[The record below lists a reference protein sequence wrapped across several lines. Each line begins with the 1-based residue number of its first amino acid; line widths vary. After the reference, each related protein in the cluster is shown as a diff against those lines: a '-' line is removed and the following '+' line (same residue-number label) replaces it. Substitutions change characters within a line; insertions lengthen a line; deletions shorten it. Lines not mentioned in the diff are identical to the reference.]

1 MLLRVALVALMALGL
16 TGFGT
21 VSWIATR
28 PPTQPSAAAPAMVKL
43 VTSARPLHAGSLLKP
58 EDLATAEIP
67 AASARAEAFHD
78 TPETRSSLL
87 GAMVRRSLI
96 AGEPISTDAVLRPG
110 DHGFLAAVL
119 APGSRLSADLVL
131 EGELTALW
139 FDQRRDLVR
148 VAIAILLLAP
158 KAAQRRIL
166 LQRSFTAEVKPVS
179 AGAAAIVAATRQ
191 ALANVFSAIESALAA
206 AVSGK

>member
-1 MLLRVALVALMALGL
+1 MIR
-16 TGFGT
+16 
-21 VSWIATR
+21 R
-28 PPTQPSAAAPAMVKL
+28 
-43 VTSARPLHAGSLLKP
+43 
-58 EDLATAEIP
+58 
-67 AASARAEAFHD
+67 
-78 TPETRSSLL
+78 SLL
-87 GAMVRRSLI
+87 GGALAFAGCSVMPPAPYVEKHDWPLTAARPATLPSPPSGPVLLVRTLRAAPGLDARGLRTIRPDGSTTVDFYEQWSAPPPLAVEDALRRWL
-96 AGEPISTDAVLRPG
+96 AGSGA
-110 DHGFLAAVL
+110 FAAVL

-139 FDQRRDLVR
+139 FDQRRDLVQ